1 MEFDCIGF
9 GSINIDEFWEA
20 PSQFCKLI
28 GISPGEEVVKNTYW
42 FKEYYPLLE
51 RAGSRK
57 AIGPGG
63 SAANAVAALRRMGF
77 KTGFYGAAGN
87 DIEGKINLE
96 ELGPNDLLRVQFT
109 ELPSGRCLALINL
122 EDSNRDRALVILP
135 NANSLVD
142 ANSLDMNYFRQS
154 DWVHLTSFVS
164 PEPLEAQKRLIED
177 LSPRTRVSFDPGV
190 VYCRLGIKALEPII
204 ARSDVLFVT
213 EEELKL
219 LTGIHETAESIS
231 LLLTIGAKI
240 VVVKMGPLGL
250 KAFQTDQSWFQE
262 AIPPAAI
269 VDRTGAGDVA
279 AAGFLA
285 GMILLLPIAD
295 CLTLA
300 AAAASRSIEG
310 YGRSTYPDNEFL
322 KIFLAKKPTSVY
334 S

>member
-20 PSQFCKLI
+20 PSEFFKLI
-28 GISPGEEVVKNTYW
+28 GISPSEEVVRDTEW
-42 FKEYYPLLE
+42 FREYYPLLE
-51 RAGSRK
+51 QLGSLK

-96 ELGPNDLLRVQFT
+96 ELGRNDLLRVQFT
-109 ELPSGRCLALINL
+109 ELPSGRCLALINP

-135 NANSLVD
+135 NANSLAD
-142 ANSLDMNYFRQS
+142 SNSLNMNYFHQS

-164 PEPLEAQKRLIED
+164 PQPLEAQKQLLQD
-177 LSPRTRVSFDPGV
+177 LSPSIKVSFDPGV
-190 VYCRLGIKALEPII
+190 VYCRLGIKALKPII

-219 LTGIHETAESIS
+219 LTSIHETEESIS
-231 LLLTIGAKI
+231 GLLTIGAKI
-240 VVVKMGPLGL
+240 IVLKMGPLGL
-250 KAFQTDQSWFQE
+250 KAFQADRSWFQE
-262 AIPPAAI
+262 TIPPAGI

-285 GMILLLPIAD
+285 GMISSLTIAN
-295 CLTLA
+295 CLALA
-300 AAAASRSIEG
+300 AWAASRSIEG

-322 KIFLAKKPTSVY
+322 KIFLAKNTTSVY